1 MIRIPARQVTPFLAT
16 LALLLVA
23 QPLVSHAQSHDGW
36 TPAQEQVWSNENALW
51 QELLTADTAAW
62 ARWWHPGYT
71 GWPAEA
77 QRPTDRTGVL
87 AARDNI
93 LRVLKTGSL
102 KYTLD
107 PLGVSVSDNVA
118 VVHYT
123 FTWTAEHTGGGM
135 VNGSG
140 RCSHVWLR
148 ESGKWSV
155 LTGSTMLTSFE
166 NLGVP
171 DTVADADADELAV
184 QMINQLL
191 VALKIQDD
199 NRRQRAVVGLVH
211 KSLLTRDGGDLD
223 WNIKEYSYKKA
234 YRGVHQYEYPAVI
247 VRTTDKREQVV
258 GFAETAERGWVQ
270 TYYIKTTDAIKG
282 MPAPIQL
289 FFPLSG
295 DPPRILQLS
304 L

>member
-1 MIRIPARQVTPFLAT
+1 MTGIPARQITPILAT

-23 QPLVSHAQSHDGW
+23 QPLVTHAGSHYEW
-36 TPAQEQVWSNENALW
+36 TPAQEQVWSDENALW
-51 QELLTADTAAW
+51 QELLTADTATW
-62 ARWWHPGYT
+62 DRGWHPGYT

-87 AARDNI
+87 AARDHI
-93 LRVLKTGSL
+93 LKVLKTGSL

-107 PLGVSVSDNVA
+107 PLDVSVSDNVA

-123 FTWTAEHTGGGM
+123 FTWTAEHTSGGM
-135 VNGSG
+135 VTGSG

-155 LTGSTMLTSFE
+155 LTGSSMLTSFE
-166 NLGVP
+166 NLDVP
-171 DTVADADADELAV
+171 DTVTDADELAV
-184 QMINQLL
+184 QLINQLL

-199 NRRQRAVVGLVH
+199 DRRQRAVVGLVH

-223 WNIKEYSYKKA
+223 WTTKEYSYKKA
-234 YRGVHQYEYPAVI
+234 YRGVHQYEYPVVV
-247 VRTTDKREQVV
+247 VRTTEKREQVV

-282 MPAPIQL
+282 MPAPVKL

-295 DPPRILQLS
+295 DPPRILQMS